1 MDFIRAADVV
11 AIVLV
16 WALVEL
22 FRRFGSPQQ
31 FPVTVE
37 WIDELSVER
46 YRPMLR
52 LLNQE
57 DVHFLRTQP
66 GFTKQMATKFR
77 IQRCQ
82 LFQEYLRHLD
92 NDFRRIC
99 SALKVLMVQSK
110 QDRPDLAS
118 LLLRNQIT
126 FTYRMMMVQA
136 RLVCYRHG
144 FGNVDVTGLVKLF
157 DGMRLE
163 LRTLVPAELGAGA

>member
-66 GFTKQMATKFR
+66 VFCQADGDQVPHSTLSTLPRVFEAPG
-77 IQRCQ
+77 QR
-82 LFQEYLRHLD
+82 
-92 NDFRRIC
+92 FRRIC
-99 SALKVLMVQSK
+99 SALKVLIVQSR
-110 QDRPDLAS
+110 QDRPDPAS

-136 RLVCYRHG
+136 RLACYRHG

>member
-1 MDFIRAADVV
+1 MDFFRATDVV

-16 WALVEL
+16 GVLVEL

-31 FPVTVE
+31 FPVTAE

-57 DVHFLRTQP
+57 DVHFLRIQP
-66 GFTKQMATKFR
+66 GFTKQMATKIR
-77 IQRCQ
+77 LQRCQ
-82 LFQEYLRHLD
+82 VFQEYLRHLD
-92 NDFRRIC
+92 NDFKRIC

-126 FTYRMMMVQA
+126 FAYGMIMVQA
-136 RLVCYRHG
+136 RLVCYRYG
-144 FGNVDVTGLVKLF
+144 IGTMDVSGLVKLF
-157 DGMRLE
+157 DGMRIE
-163 LRTLVPAELGAGA
+163 LRTLVQAELGTGA